1 MAGADISFIAV
12 GTLTRASDG
21 YADLS
26 QVHAAVEDLVPF
38 LKAGAIV
45 GTKSTVPVGTG
56 DTIEYLIGNIRP
68 ELDFGVASN
77 PEFLRAGR
85 AVQDFLQPD
94 RVVIGAESDLAAAHL
109 TKLYRSTRGMGLD
122 ERIGSRYLQPG
133 PGLRCILFP
142 KGCPRARQDGGTSR
156 SADADH

>member
-45 GTKSTVPVGTG
+45 VTKSTVPSA
-56 DTIEYLIGNIRP
+56 P
-68 ELDFGVASN
+68 ETPS
-77 PEFLRAGR
+77 
-85 AVQDFLQPD
+85 
-94 RVVIGAESDLAAAHL
+94 
-109 TKLYRSTRGMGLD
+109 ST
-122 ERIGSRYLQPG
+122 
-133 PGLRCILFP
+133 
-142 KGCPRARQDGGTSR
+142 
-156 SADADH
+156 